1 MENEKSVKL
10 RSSFIINMKKTRKAT
25 FEDISQLAELFDQ
38 YRIFYH
44 KESDIPSAENFL
56 KERLEKTDSEVFVAE
71 EAGKLTGF
79 VQLYP
84 IFSSTRMQRYWLLND
99 LYVNENHR
107 GKGYSKELI
116 EEAKE
121 LCRLSDAC
129 GILLETGK
137 NNDVGNQL
145 YPACG
150 FERYDSVNFYEW
162 TNKIN

>member
-1 MENEKSVKL
+1 MENEKGTKL
-10 RSSFIINMKKTRKAT
+10 RSSFIIDMKNTRKAT
-25 FEDISQLAELFDQ
+25 VEDLDQLAELFDQ
-38 YRIFYH
+38 YRVFYH
-44 KESDIPSAENFL
+44 KESDIRSAENFL
-56 KERLEKTDSEVFVAE
+56 RERVENGDSEIFVAE
-71 EAGKLTGF
+71 ENEKLTGF

-121 LCRLSDAC
+121 LCRSSNAC
-129 GILLETGK
+129 GVLLETGK
-137 NNDVGNQL
+137 SNDIGNKL

-162 TNKIN
+162 TNKGN

>member
-1 MENEKSVKL
+1 
-10 RSSFIINMKKTRKAT
+10 MKNTRKAIIT
-25 FEDISQLAELFDQ
+25 DLPQLAELFDQ

-44 KESDIPSAENFL
+44 KESDIPAAIKFL
-56 KERLEKTDSEVFVAE
+56 QERIESKDSEIFVAE
-71 EAGKLTGF
+71 ENGSLTGF

-99 LYVNENHR
+99 LYVNENYR

-116 EEAKE
+116 EESKE
-121 LCRLSDAC
+121 LCRTSNAC

-137 NNDVGNQL
+137 SNDIGNQL

-150 FERYDSVNFYEW
+150 FELYDSVNFYEW
-162 TNKIN
+162 TNK